1 MADGKQLL
9 YPLLTD
15 RARILREATKRRDH
29 FDRVSVPKAEA
40 TDYLSKGWEIDKE
53 LKRKTKL
60 RAVKST
66 SSQLENRM
74 WLLMFLMGYHELNAG
89 QQFTI
94 AVERK
99 GAELI
104 RKQVDVFAKD
114 DETVIVAE
122 CKATESVRRKSLQK
136 DLEEF
141 GSLKGA
147 IASSIRK
154 HYGEGFKPKIIWL
167 FVTQNII
174 WSEPDRQRAAGLNIR
189 IITNRELR
197 YYLQIADH
205 LRRAA
210 RFQFLAEF
218 LKNQKIPGL
227 ANRKVPAIRGK
238 LGGHKFYCFVTTP
251 EQLLKISFINHRSL
265 DDPDGAPT
273 YQRLVSR
280 SRMRQIGNFLLSGGF
295 FPTNLLLNFPQ
306 KVRFDSVT
314 KDESADVTYG
324 HLYLPDKYR
333 SAWVIDGQHRL
344 YGFAQLDQQHLKQ
357 NIMAI
362 AFEQL
367 DRAEEANLFVTIN
380 HEQKSVPRTLL
391 DDLEGELKWGSEV
404 PSERVG
410 AIGARLIRALSAD
423 IGEPFYRRVTQQG
436 ISATEKTCLTIP
448 ALKDGLRRS
457 GLIGKS
463 ILKNKEYEP
472 GPLSGTSDIET
483 LDRARSALNSY
494 FGLIR
499 STNQS
504 RWEGGRRGFL
514 CTNVA
519 IQAYLQLFAGF
530 IAYMEIN
537 KGLSARELTPEEI
550 LAEVEEYLDPV
561 LRWLVD
567 TSPSLVEE
575 TFKVQFG
582 SGGPR
587 EYFYRLAQIVR
598 EEYSDFEPEGMA
610 EWEEERST
618 ERIAAADQKLKE
630 LNILV
635 QKRIFDVFKAHYGI
649 EKNAYWEKG
658 VVDKDIKAKAY
669 KKSLDD
675 DAEERLP
682 LENYLDF
689 IEYKKIVENKTHWSL
704 FKSVFDIPLPG
715 EKGYSKNIRWMERM
729 NELRRIPAHPTESRH
744 YKLEDFDFIDYIYE
758 EFTGKLEA
766 AEEISEEQ
774 APE

>member
-1 MADGKQLL
+1 MADGKELL

-15 RARILREATKRRDH
+15 KAGIQREATKRRDRFNH
-29 FDRVSVPKAEA
+29 VSVPKAEA
-40 TDYLSKGWEIDKE
+40 TNYVSKGWEIEKE

-60 RAVKST
+60 REVKSIG
-66 SSQLENRM
+66 SQLENRT

-89 QQFTI
+89 QRFTI
-94 AVERK
+94 AIERK
-99 GAELI
+99 GAKPI

-122 CKATESVRRKSLQK
+122 CKAAESVRHRSLQK

-147 IASSIRK
+147 IALSVRK
-154 HYGEGFKPKIIWL
+154 HYGKAFKPKIIWL

-174 WSEPDRQRAAGLNIR
+174 WYQPDRERAAGLNIR
-189 IITNRELR
+189 IITERELR

-218 LKNQKIPGL
+218 LKDQKIPEL
-227 ANRKVPAIRGK
+227 TNRKVPAIRGK

-280 SRMRQIGNFLLSGGF
+280 SRMRQIGKFLLSGGF

-306 KVRFDSVT
+306 KVRFDPVT

-357 NIMAI
+357 NIMVI

-367 DRAEEANLFVTIN
+367 DRSEEANLFVTIN

-391 DDLEGELKWGSEV
+391 DDLEGELKWGSQV

-410 AIGARLIRALSAD
+410 AIGARLIRTLSRD

-436 ISATEKTCLTIP
+436 ISATEKTCLTVP

-457 GLIGKS
+457 GLIGTS

-472 GPLSGTSDIET
+472 GPLSGISDSET
-483 LDRARSALNSY
+483 LDRARSTLNSY

-499 STNQS
+499 SMHQS
-504 RWEGGRRGFL
+504 RWEGGRQSFL

-519 IQAYLQLFAGF
+519 IQAYLQLFAGL

-550 LAEVEEYLDPV
+550 VAEVEEYLDPV

-567 TSPSLVEE
+567 ASPLLMEE

-598 EEYSDFEPEGMA
+598 EEYSDFEPEGLA

-618 ERIAAADQKLKE
+618 ERVAAADQKLKE

-635 QKRIFDVFKAHYGI
+635 QKHIFDVFKVHYGI
-649 EKNAYWEKG
+649 EKDAYWEKG
-658 VVDKDIKAKAY
+658 VVDKTIKTNAY
-669 KKSLDD
+669 EKSLDD

-689 IEYKKIVENKTHWSL
+689 IEYKKIVENKSHWPL
-704 FKSVFDIPLPG
+704 FKSVFDIRLLG
-715 EKGYSKNIRWMERM
+715 EKGYSKNIRWMQHM
-729 NELRRIPAHPTESRH
+729 NELRRIPAHATESRH

-766 AEEISEEQ
+766 TEEISEEE
-774 APE
+774 APG